1 MKQTSELGEDGETI
15 YKHLSKIFEIAHA
28 LPTSSAPV
36 EQTFSCLKLIISDL
50 RSRLNEETAQ
60 ALIMINEEFRNGD
73 FTISEE
79 MLELFEETKN
89 QMIAE
94 KIQVR
99 LKDKIAKSE
108 SLNVDIISQKD
119 ELNSQ
124 TKTKKRKER
133 EEENISNLK
142 HMKTNQEQY
151 LSKDL
156 SVLGED
162 DKDDEGDD
170 DSYHELESNFSES
183 ERDEGYNE
191 ADQGQNDDD
200 DEFEFI

>member
-1 MKQTSELGEDGETI
+1 
-15 YKHLSKIFEIAHA
+15 
-28 LPTSSAPV
+28 
-36 EQTFSCLKLIISDL
+36 
-50 RSRLNEETAQ
+50 
-60 ALIMINEEFRNGD
+60 
-73 FTISEE
+73 
-79 MLELFEETKN
+79 
-89 QMIAE
+89 MIAE

-151 LSKDL
+151 LSKD
-156 SVLGED
+156 
-162 DKDDEGDD
+162 
-170 DSYHELESNFSES
+170 
-183 ERDEGYNE
+183 
-191 ADQGQNDDD
+191 
-200 DEFEFI
+200 